1 MDPATRAA
9 FERQIQGYRE
19 EYLGWIASAREY
31 EAENPGDYHA
41 MDTYMKAQ
49 DALDI
54 AQRMERIVDA
64 VDPNFTRRS
73 PPRIPELEIKHG

>member
-9 FERQIQGYRE
+9 FERQIEGYKE
-19 EYLGWIASAREY
+19 EYLGWIKIAREF
-31 EAENPGDYHA
+31 EAANPGDYHA

-54 AQRMERIVDA
+54 AQRMERILSA
-64 VDPNFTRRS
+64 V
-73 PPRIPELEIKHG
+73 